1 MTKYLDKS
9 FSVHPGLSKSYR
21 DNYDA
26 AFGAKTTE
34 TLPDWRPTGSV
45 DRMEL
50 VRPGY
55 RLLVSSAAGDVASVF
70 LSTSCP
76 CTWPADTKFIGY
88 TKKPYGVATRDLN
101 ALGEKIS
108 TMLEDMMLRTV
119 EEKGISYWGEKMTQ
133 AVVSLLTQ
141 VQVDLKV
148 LSERRAPQG
157 ILESHG

>member
-26 AFGAKTTE
+26 AFGTKATE

-55 RLLVSSAAGDVASVF
+55 RLIVDSIAGGVAGVF
-70 LSTSCP
+70 ISTSWP
-76 CTWPADTKFIGY
+76 CTWPADTKFIGR
-88 TKKPYGVATRDLN
+88 TEEPYGVATRDLG
-101 ALGEKIS
+101 ALEERIS
-108 TMLEDMMLRTV
+108 TMLGVTV
-119 EEKGISYWGEKMTQ
+119 TKSLQDEEISYWGVKMRQ
-133 AVVSLLTQ
+133 AVICLLTQ
-141 VQVDLKV
+141 VQVDLRV
-148 LSERRAPQG
+148 LSEQREAGSISRSQP
-157 ILESHG
+157 